1 MVAHDTVALA
11 IIACLVGQFDERI
24 RRVGR
29 IDLGL
34 YGKSLLT
41 EMQRPG
47 RIMSPSEVAA
57 ILEAGAPGLRARAS

>member
-1 MVAHDTVALA
+1 
-11 IIACLVGQFDERI
+11 VGQFDERI

-41 EMQRPG
+41 EMLRPG
-47 RIMSPSEVAA
+47 RTMSHFQPRACEGVCSIDRTTAVA
-57 ILEAGAPGLRARAS
+57 R